1 MNVRIVQTCGEPLRS
16 VDAPLQKGFKPVA
29 KQILVTSRW
38 SETHIAFS
46 HPDVSQFITRSTG
59 ESRTGP
65 DGSLLQRNIRLLHDF
80 LEFRNFSLEISIELL
95 RAAADRFVGPCA

>member
-59 ESRTGP
+59 VEDRSR
-65 DGSLLQRNIRLLHDF
+65 RLACSGIFVSFTTF
-80 LEFRNFSLEISIELL
+80 LNFATSALK
-95 RAAADRFVGPCA
+95 